1 MPRMRLRFPIT
12 LKVDGI
18 CTHQLRESNRE
29 SASKHLRMDDH
40 DRILVLRA
48 VRPHPASG
56 DRGISN
62 DRTSDERLDGENT
75 SHSATLVPPS
85 FADLLS
91 VRLTASAQMQY
102 LRPTISGVPS
112 SNHLDQGSR
121 RETLPNQKKN
131 AIGAV
136 IILYKQHKIYY
147 YFCRPYTRDS
157 SRRNS
162 WFFSGSW

>member
-1 MPRMRLRFPIT
+1 MRLRFPIT
-12 LKVDGI
+12 LKVVDGI
-18 CTHQLRESNRE
+18 CTHQLRESNQE

-121 RETLPNQKKN
+121 RETLPNQKKKMLSGPSSYCIN
-131 AIGAV
+131 NIKF
-136 IILYKQHKIYY
+136 III
-147 YFCRPYTRDS
+147 FCRPYTRDS